1 MKKGLIL
8 IFFMG
13 LSCLGNAQ
21 KLFMPDFSKFSSES
35 MQAAFPKDNV
45 SFMNSDEQKLV
56 FYMNLLRLDPQL
68 FMDEIVKPY
77 VAFNELNVNNYV
89 KSLYK
94 DLSKAPPTS
103 PFFMRED
110 LYKMAESHLEDIGK
124 KGLTGHVGSNGKTFA
139 KRAAPMLEKYETVS
153 ENVGLGFYSPLDNL
167 IGLLI
172 DDGVKDLGHR
182 KAILSPNYN
191 CVGVAIGKHKE
202 FVYGCVMDFGYLA
215 N

>member
-1 MKKGLIL
+1 MKRG
-8 IFFMG
+8 IFIIIFIAISFTGMT
-13 LSCLGNAQ
+13 Q
-21 KLFMPDFSKFSSES
+21 KLFEPDFSKFPSES
-35 MQAAFPKDNV
+35 LQSAFSKEKV
-45 SFMNSDEQKLV
+45 SFMSSEEQKLV
-56 FYMNLLRLDPQL
+56 FFMNLLRIEPQL
-68 FMDEIVKPY
+68 FLDEVIKPY
-77 VAFNELNVNNYV
+77 VAFSDLNVNNYV

-94 DLSKAPPTS
+94 DLSKASPTH

-110 LYKMAESHLEDIGK
+110 LYEMANAHLIDIGK

-191 CVGVAIGKHKE
+191 CVGVAIGQHKE
-202 FVYGCVMDFGYLA
+202 FIYGCVMDFGYLA